1 MDVQRIMTSDP
12 ACCPLDAPVRRAA
25 EMMVDYDCGEI
36 PVLGADG
43 KLAGVITDRDVACR
57 VVATGMDPQQT
68 MVQDVM
74 TSPVISVTPDTSI
87 DECERLMEEN
97 QIRRVPVVNGDGTC
111 CGIVAQADIALHADE
126 KETGAVVRDVSR
138 PGTSHSQ
145 VGGRTH

>member
-1 MDVQRIMTSDP
+1 MEVQRIMTSDP
-12 ACCPLDAPVRRAA
+12 ACCSADAPVRQAA

-68 MVQDVM
+68 RVQDVM
-74 TSPVISVTPDTSI
+74 TSPVISVRPDTSI

-97 QIRRVPVVNGDGTC
+97 QIRRVPVVNDDGTC
-111 CGIVAQADIALHADE
+111 CGIVAQADIALHADA
-126 KETGAVVRDVSR
+126 KETGAVLRDISR
-138 PGTSHSQ
+138 PGGSH
-145 VGGRTH
+145 THAGSLTH